1 MRLVERLGRRRQFVT
16 LADVERAVRPS
27 SGLAPEGL
35 PALVDSAVAESI
47 LLKDLR
53 TLYDR
58 KTGEFSE
65 RWVYRV
71 NARHPLVASLLDT
84 TGS

>member
-16 LADVERAVRPS
+16 LDDIERAVRPS
-27 SGLAPEGL
+27 SGIVIDSLST
-35 PALVDSAVAESI
+35 LVEAAVAESI

-53 TLYDR
+53 TFYDR
-58 KTGEFSE
+58 KSGTFSE

-71 NARHPLVASLLDT
+71 NPRHPLVAGILD
-84 TGS
+84 